1 MALPFRAFCMRTHHG
16 RIMSN
21 KLWGGRFRK
30 PIAPEF
36 ERFSE
41 SYSFDRRLAL
51 AEIRGS
57 RAHAR
62 GLGRSGILTPEETS
76 ALITALDR
84 LETGLRAEG
93 GVPAPAPSAAMEDV
107 HTWVFQKLEELAGA
121 AAKKLQTGRSRN
133 EQVALDLRLYLLDHQ
148 PALLGG
154 LGRLIGNLAHFAA
167 AHADVLTP
175 GYTHLQRAQPVSAG
189 HHALAYAEKFLRDAD
204 RLRDTFRRMNVLPL
218 GSGALAGTPLPVDRE
233 EMARELGFAAVS
245 QNSLDAVSDRDFAL
259 ELTFALSLL
268 GVHLSRLAEDW
279 ILYSSSE
286 FGWLVMG
293 DEYSTGSSLMPQK
306 KNADALEL
314 IRGKSARQVGNL
326 TRLLVLL
333 KGLPMA
339 YNRDMQEDKEAVF
352 DALDTALGCI
362 EIAAGV
368 VETVSVNRERAAEC
382 ADDPALLATDLADLL
397 VEAGV
402 AFHSAHGIVGR
413 IIATSVEEV
422 RDYRTF
428 SEAELKRFAP
438 ELDQAKVAALTAALS
453 VSRRSNIGGT
463 AVVQVQQQA
472 QRVLK
477 LAAELAG

>member
-1 MALPFRAFCMRTHHG
+1 
-16 RIMSN
+16 MSN

-51 AEIRGS
+51 AEVRGS

-62 GLGRSGILTPEETS
+62 SLGRSGILTPEETA
-76 ALITALDR
+76 ALTHALDR
-84 LETGLRAEG
+84 IETELRAEG
-93 GVPAPAPSAAMEDV
+93 GVPAPATSAAMEDV
-107 HTWVFQKLEELAGA
+107 HTWVFQRLEELAGA

-133 EQVALDLRLYLLDHQ
+133 EQVALDLRLYLLEHRQ
-148 PALLGG
+148 PLLSGMA
-154 LGRLIGNLAHFAA
+154 RLIGNLAGFAA
-167 AHADVLTP
+167 AHADVLIP

-189 HHALAYAEKFLRDAD
+189 HHALAYAEMFLRDAD
-204 RLRDTFRRMNVLPL
+204 RLRDAFRRMNVLPL
-218 GSGALAGTPLPVDRE
+218 GSGALAGTPLAVDRE
-233 EMARELGFAAVS
+233 ELARELGFAAVS
-245 QNSLDAVSDRDFAL
+245 QNSLDAVSDRDFAI
-259 ELTFALSLL
+259 ELTFAFSLL

-293 DEYSTGSSLMPQK
+293 DEYATGSSLMPQK

-352 DALDTALGCI
+352 DALDTALGCV

-368 VETVSVNRERAAEC
+368 VETVSVKRERAAEC

-402 AFHSAHGIVGR
+402 PFHSAHGIVGR
-413 IIATSVEEV
+413 IIATSVEEA

-428 SEAELKRFAP
+428 TETELNAFAP
-438 ELDQAKVAALTAALS
+438 ELDAARVAALTAALS
-453 VSRRSNIGGT
+453 VSRRNNLGGT
-463 AVVQVQQQA
+463 AVAQVKRQA
-472 QRVLK
+472 QRVQK
-477 LAAELAG
+477 LAVELVG